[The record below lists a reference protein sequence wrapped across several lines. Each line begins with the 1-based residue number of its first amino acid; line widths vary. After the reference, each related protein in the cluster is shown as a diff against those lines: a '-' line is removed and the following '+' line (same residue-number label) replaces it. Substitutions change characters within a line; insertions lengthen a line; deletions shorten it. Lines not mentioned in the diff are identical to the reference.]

1 MIERQTHKMM
11 MSVDRNDIDIWLI
24 SGYFQGVN
32 VTIVEDM
39 LWVAIKESRVLNFY
53 YLLTALQILI
63 FITGILNYK

>member
-39 LWVAIKESRVLNFY
+39 LWVAIKESRVPNFY